1 MVWFTIKVGYW
12 MMHCKIH
19 AALREMI
26 IVYGKW
32 IDACSTNDLGIVA
45 QGSIITNG

>member
-1 MVWFTIKVGYW
+1 MMWFAIKVSYW

-19 AALREMI
+19 AMLHEML

-32 IDACSTNDLGIVA
+32 IDVCSAGDLGIVA
-45 QGSIITNG
+45 QGSVTTNG